1 MVLVLD
7 LSKNQQLKSLSF
19 AMIFD
24 SNINDSRF
32 GNAINAFMQSAK
44 SQTTCRLT
52 IEPMNMA
59 ITHVILYALMKYF
72 SLLLFCHFPLKRYSI
87 ARSA

>member
-1 MVLVLD
+1 M
-7 LSKNQQLKSLSF
+7 SKSLSF
-19 AMIFD
+19 TMIFD
-24 SNINDSRF
+24 SNIKERRF

-52 IEPMNMA
+52 IEPMNIA
-59 ITHVILYALMKYF
+59 ITHVTLYALMKYF
-72 SLLLFCHFPLKRYSI
+72 SLLLFCHLPLNRYSI

>member
-1 MVLVLD
+1 M
-7 LSKNQQLKSLSF
+7 LKSLSF
-19 AMIFD
+19 AMILD
-24 SNINDSRF
+24 SNIKERRF

-44 SQTTCRLT
+44 SHTTCRLT

-59 ITHVILYALMKYF
+59 ITQMILYALIKYF
-72 SLLLFCHFPLKRYSI
+72 SLLLFCHLPLKRYSI